1 MENVTKK
8 YKKNRDIFRLLSLIL
23 TILPLLVYIIMAF
36 INGKPSQKVTMGI
49 CCFTS
54 LIFVMINI
62 VFKYHIR
69 STIWVCLIGIYC
81 CISNIV
87 PLLIIMAI
95 TTILDEFIFTPLSKK
110 YNSQYK
116 INKEIDK
123 RAPESEIQP
132 VGDKK

>member
-36 INGKPSQKVTMGI
+36 INGKPAQKVTMGI

-54 LIFVMINI
+54 LIFVMINL

-81 CISNIV
+81 CMANIV
-87 PLLIIMAI
+87 PLLIIMAV
-95 TTILDEFIFTPLSKK
+95 TTIIDEFILTPLSKK